1 MHHTVLN
8 YKMINRAHRILMVQ
22 PQEHQLCL
30 TWSEVDEQ
38 GEYMLLTKLGLPDV
52 DQHICIGAV
61 AHRQVIIMST
71 IVVLYGFFLGAP

>member
-1 MHHTVLN
+1 
-8 YKMINRAHRILMVQ
+8 
-22 PQEHQLCL
+22 
-30 TWSEVDEQ
+30 
-38 GEYMLLTKLGLPDV
+38 MLLTKLGLPDV